1 MIDSDDLDGGHGSKK
16 GKQEEEKDDCEIK
29 LQTAIKIPPFWAEN
43 PNLWFAQ
50 IESQFALHRIQK
62 DHLKFNQ
69 IVGNLDG
76 KILQYVSDAVINPPT
91 VDKYENI
98 KKKISECFAE
108 SSEKKMTK
116 LLEDLQLGDQRPS
129 QLLNRQKDLAGSKIN
144 KEFLKTLWLRQLPSN
159 VRTILTASSDTVELD
174 ELAKLADKIIEVSTP
189 NQLSTMCVKST
200 ENVNLIAKIDQLTK
214 QVNQLQ
220 SQFRSRSRSRSKSKH
235 SQPKEKRK
243 FEKCWYH
250 FKFGDR
256 STKCVP
262 PCNHPKNQ

>member
-1 MIDSDDLDGGHGSKK
+1 MSDTDDNKDGNNSNDNKN
-16 GKQEEEKDDCEIK
+16 EKDDCEIK

-43 PNLWFAQ
+43 PELWFAQ
-50 IESQFALHRIQK
+50 IESQFSLHRITK
-62 DHLKFNQ
+62 DHHKFNQ

-76 KILQYVSDAVINPPT
+76 KILQYVSDAVINPPEAN
-91 VDKYENI
+91 KYENI

-144 KEFLKTLWLRQLPSN
+144 KDFLKTLWLRQLPSN

-189 NQLSTMCVKST
+189 NQSSTMSVKST
-200 ENVNLIAKIDQLTK
+200 ENENLIERIDKLTK
-214 QVNQLQ
+214 QINQLQ
-220 SQFRSRSRSRSKSKH
+220 RRYRSRSRSRSNSK
-235 SQPKEKRK
+235 QDKPTGKRK

-250 FKFGDR
+250 FKFGDE

-262 PCNHPKNQ
+262 PCNHPKNK